1 MNEYVSNHQEKIG
14 SIITWEADN
23 YLYTVLIEDY
33 NEYVPLFKKEI
44 D

>member
-1 MNEYVSNHQEKIG
+1 MIVISINTAACLIKID
-14 SIITWEADN
+14 TCADN